1 MKIRLK
7 LNRINVFDEETAMVL
22 FKGKAKGES
31 KDGVIMNLNYFNASM
46 LFKKIDGDW
55 KVVYT
60 HESAD
65 QEIVMPA
72 DSTSSQDYM

>member
-31 KDGVIMNLNYFNASM
+31 KDGVIMNLNNFNASM
-46 LFKKIDGDW
+46 LFRKIDGDW

-72 DSTSSQDYM
+72 DSTMSQDAK